1 VRGDVVQADAVLK
14 RRQAE
19 LADLRSRIE
28 YQVRT
33 AFLDLKASGD
43 QVQVARQ
50 AVDLADEQLKQSEDR
65 FSAGVV
71 NSVEVVLAE
80 QAYASAHENYI
91 SSLYTCDLAKGA
103 LARALGIAEI
113 GAKRFLEG
121 SH

>member
-1 VRGDVVQADAVLK
+1 M
-14 RRQAE
+14 
-19 LADLRSRIE
+19 
-28 YQVRT
+28 RT

-71 NSVEVVLAE
+71 NSIEVVLAE
-80 QAYASAHENYI
+80 QAYATAHENYI
-91 SSLYTCDLAKGA
+91 SSLYTFDLAKGA

-113 GAKRFLEG
+113 GAKTFLEG